1 MPTVPG
7 DPLIDV
13 AGVTVTVGGAV
24 LLDDVDWCIRR
35 GERWVVIG
43 PNGAGKTTLLQLA
56 STYRF
61 PSRGTVRVLGHRLGR
76 VDVRELRCGIGYAS
90 AELERMLDHRLTA
103 HEAVVSALTATL
115 VRWRAEHGPAAHERA
130 SALLTRLG
138 VNELGDRRLATLSEG
153 ERRRVQIARAMMSQP
168 DLLLLD
174 EPAAGLDIAG
184 REQLVTV
191 LGGLAA
197 AEEPGAIVFVTHHV
211 EEIPAGFTHVLLL
224 AGGAVVAA
232 GPLDETL
239 TPATL
244 SRCVGMDVDV
254 DRSGGRYTARA
265 RLDVPA
271 GPPHR
276 SVGHHGRDEVWRDAE
291 PRG

>member
-1 MPTVPG
+1 VPTASG

-13 AGVTVTVGGAV
+13 AGVTVTVGDAV
-24 LLDDVDWCIRR
+24 LLNGVDWCVRR

-61 PSRGTVRVLGHRLGR
+61 PSRGTVHVLGHRLGR

-103 HEAVVSALTATL
+103 HDAVVSALTATL
-115 VRWRAEHGPAAHERA
+115 VRWRTDHGDVVHERA
-130 SALLTRLG
+130 SALLARLG
-138 VNELGDRRLATLSEG
+138 VGGLGDRRLSTLSEG
-153 ERRRVQIARAMMSQP
+153 ERRRVQIARALMAQP

-191 LGGLAA
+191 LAGLAA
-197 AEEPGAIVFVTHHV
+197 ADEPGAIVFVTHHV
-211 EEIPAGFTHVLLL
+211 EEVPVGFTHALLL

-232 GPLDETL
+232 GPLDATL

-244 SRCVGMDVDV
+244 SRCVGMALDV

-265 RLDVPA
+265 RSR
-271 GPPHR
+271 GH
-276 SVGHHGRDEVWRDAE
+276 SVS
-291 PRG
+291 PQ

>member
-1 MPTVPG
+1 MPSATG

-13 AGVTVTVGGAV
+13 AGVSVTVGEAV
-24 LLDDVDWCIRR
+24 LLDGVDWRVQR

-61 PSRGTVRVLGHRLGR
+61 PSRGTVHVLGHRLGR

-90 AELERMLDHRLTA
+90 AELERMLDQRLTA

-115 VRWRAEHGPAAHERA
+115 VRWRADHGDAAHARA
-130 SALLTRLG
+130 SALLARLG
-138 VNELGDRRLATLSEG
+138 VGDLEDRRLSTLSEG
-153 ERRRVQIARAMMSQP
+153 ERRRVQIARSLMARP

-191 LGGLAA
+191 LGGIAA
-197 AEEPGAIVFVTHHV
+197 DDEPGAIVFVTHHV
-211 EEIPAGFTHVLLL
+211 EEIPTGFTHVLLL
-224 AGGAVVAA
+224 GGGSVVAA
-232 GPLDETL
+232 GPLEVTL

-244 SRCVGMDVDV
+244 SRCIGMALDV
-254 DRSGGRYTARA
+254 DRSDGRYTARA
-265 RLDVPA
+265 RLDPRLVT
-271 GPPHR
+271 PP
-276 SVGHHGRDEVWRDAE
+276 
-291 PRG
+291 